1 VKARRN
7 RTLSESDHPGI
18 WALYADGLTQ
28 TEIALRFDCSQQ
40 RIAQIIH
47 EYRQTVPQQDREEII
62 AVMLEQ
68 CRVAVAAVM
77 PKVRRGDSVAIRDL
91 LRIQERIARMLGL
104 DQMPKFMVEAAN
116 QIRYVIEQEDGGD
129 DIIRALGGEVDPL
142 EVAASQIQ
150 MKAIE

>member
-7 RTLSESDHPGI
+7 RTLSESDHPRI

-28 TEIALRFDCSQQ
+28 TEIALRYDCSQQ
-40 RIAQIIH
+40 RIAQIIQ

-104 DQMPKFMVEAAN
+104 DQMPKFMVEATN
-116 QIRYVIEQEDGGD
+116 QIRYVILQEDGGD

-142 EVAASQIQ
+142 EIAASQIR
-150 MKAIE
+150 KEIE